1 LYAPDGVLKQ
11 MAKKQILA
19 KNVAMEK
26 CLKGVKQELR
36 QFFSD
41 IVEETVACYFRK
53 LAVKVENVISS
64 QLSRCSEKCA
74 DHLKELL
81 QEESGYLNPKQADFL
96 ISDQNSEHAI
106 VQTGTLSFG
115 DKQYWCVMSPK
126 NLSMYTLP
134 VKGNPDL
141 SHNDCKI
148 TVDDE
153 NAHRFQLKSGTGSG
167 YLLAQNR
174 SEFNAWKDA
183 FINAGYLEF
192 KLSLNKD
199 TV

>member
-1 LYAPDGVLKQ
+1 
-11 MAKKQILA
+11 
-19 KNVAMEK
+19 MEK

-53 LAVKVENVISS
+53 LAVKVENVISG
-64 QLSRCSEKCA
+64 QLNRCSEKCA

-106 VQTGTLSFG
+106 VQTGTLSFEK
-115 DKQYWCVMSPK
+115 KQYWCVMSPK
-126 NLSMYTLP
+126 NLSMYTVP
-134 VKGNPDL
+134 VKGTPDL
-141 SHNDCKI
+141 AHNDCKI
-148 TVDDE
+148 TLFDANTHQFYLQSETD
-153 NAHRFQLKSGTGSG
+153 SGW
-167 YLLAQNR
+167 LFAQNR